1 MSRQRKWS
9 RVRELF
15 HDALAHPSRERKAFV
30 DTAGQHDSETRDE
43 VRSLLAAHA
52 QAGPFMESRAV
63 RLPDG
68 RAAASPTLRA
78 GDQVGRFQVSEA
90 LGAGGMGEVYRARDL
105 RLGREVALKILPPA
119 MALNPE
125 LLARF
130 ERESRVLAAID
141 HPNIAAIHSIEHVD
155 GLHLLVLQLVEGLT
169 LAEQLKEAPATPA
182 EALDIA
188 SQLAQALEAA
198 HDSGIVH
205 RDLKPANVK
214 VSSEGR
220 VTLLDFGLAKERLN
234 SLATCHE
241 TVDGVILGTWGY
253 MSPEQ
258 ARGLPADKQ
267 TDIWAF
273 GCILYELL
281 TGRPAFASDFPSDSI
296 AAVLEH
302 DPDWSALPAS
312 TSPRIRLLLHRL
324 LEKNRAKRLHDIADA
339 RLEIDEERN
348 GEVSID
354 ATPADLRWRPMLLV
368 AAGLVLTVA
377 ALATGWW
384 AGERT
389 TSAPLTPL
397 TRFTWTLL
405 PGMQIQSAP
414 VVSPDGRRVAFTAS
428 NTGKPPQLFVRNLG
442 ELDAH
447 AIAGSQFAQQPFWSP
462 DGASLAFFARGA
474 LMRVTLDGG
483 VPITIARVLGEPKG
497 GAWGRDGTILFA
509 PAQIE
514 NGLWR
519 VPSSGGTPEPVSVLA
534 TTAGDNSHRW
544 PVFLPDGVHYV
555 YFVRS
560 EVAERRGVYLGRID
574 RPSSPGTILFRSE
587 SEAVFDR
594 LNEREGL
601 LLNASDGYV
610 DVRPLDLARLTTG
623 DPKRL
628 VVPAG
633 GNTPHHS
640 ATLSVGAGVLAHL
653 STPLPYGVR
662 LASTLLSGD
671 NLQVAP
677 GRGIINWP
685 RLSRDGTRLATARL
699 DPLTGTADLWIDDLA
714 RGTRTRATHEHIA
727 ARLPVWSADGLRL
740 AYVSG
745 FTAPVLRVTAA
756 DGTSDG
762 TTIPCPGKQCEPTD
776 WSSDGQS
783 LVVQIPRDGQSDVW
797 LLPVNGTGEA
807 RPLLTAP
814 YAERD
819 ARLSHDSRLLAY
831 VSEESGR
838 EEVSVRSLD
847 ATTRR
852 VVVSP
857 AGGTQPVWLRDGHT
871 LAFVDPNGDLQLVS
885 VRREAD
891 GRLVTGPLRRPR
903 VPSIGAGHWFAQY
916 DVTPEGRLYFVERQP
931 GASPTEIGVILGWRD
946 LLGPG

>member
-1 MSRQRKWS
+1 MSRRGKWS
-9 RVRELF
+9 RVRQLF
-15 HDALAHPSRERKAFV
+15 HDALAHPSNARKAFV
-30 DTAGQHDSETRDE
+30 DAAGQHDSETRDE
-43 VRSLLAAHA
+43 VRSLLAAQA
-52 QAGPFMESRAV
+52 QAGPFLESPAM

-68 RAAASPTLRA
+68 RVAASLTLRA
-78 GDQVGRFQVSEA
+78 GDQVGRFQVSKT
-90 LGAGGMGEVYRARDL
+90 LGVGGMGEVYRARDL
-105 RLGREVALKILPPA
+105 QLGRDVALKILPPT

-169 LAEQLKEAPATPA
+169 LAERVKQAPVPPA

-188 SQLAQALEAA
+188 SQLAKALEAA

-214 VSSEGR
+214 ISSEGH
-220 VTLLDFGLAKERLN
+220 VTLLDFGLAKERHSGPAN
-234 SLATCHE
+234 RHE
-241 TVDGVILGTWGY
+241 TVNGVILGTWGY

-258 ARGLPADKQ
+258 ARGLPADKR

-281 TGRPAFASDFPSDSI
+281 TGLPAFASDFPSDSI
-296 AAVLEH
+296 AAVLERE
-302 DPDWSALPAS
+302 PDWSALPAE
-312 TSPRIRLLLHRL
+312 TSPRIRLLLRRL
-324 LEKNRAKRLHDIADA
+324 LEKDRANRLHDIADA
-339 RLEIDEERN
+339 RLEIDDVRTR
-348 GEVSID
+348 VQTVQVD
-354 ATPADLRWRPMLLV
+354 RQWHRLPRV
-368 AAGLVLTVA
+368 AAGLVFAVA

-384 AGERT
+384 AGART
-389 TSAPLTPL
+389 VPASQTAM
-397 TRFTWTLL
+397 TRFTWTLA
-405 PGMQIQSAP
+405 GMLLQSPPA
-414 VVSPDGRRVAFTAS
+414 VSPDGRRVAFTAS
-428 NTGKPPQLFVRNLG
+428 KTGEPPQLFVRNLG

-447 AIAGSQFAQQPFWSP
+447 DIAGTQFAQQPFWSP

-483 VPITIARVLGEPKG
+483 VPVTIARVSGEPKG
-497 GAWGRDGTILFA
+497 GTWGRDGTILFA

-519 VPSSGGTPEPVSVLA
+519 VPSSGGTPEPASVLA
-534 TTAGDNSHRW
+534 TAAGDNSHRW

-560 EVAERRGVYLGRID
+560 EVPERRGVYLGRID
-574 RPSSPGTILFRSE
+574 RPGATETMLFRAE

-594 LNEREGL
+594 LDEREGL

-610 DVRPLDLARLTTG
+610 DVRHLDLARLTVD

-640 ATLSVGAGVLAHL
+640 ATIAVGGGVLAHL
-653 STPLPYGVR
+653 SAPLPYGVR
-662 LASTLLSGD
+662 LASAQLSGD
-671 NLQVAP
+671 NLRIEP
-677 GRGIINWP
+677 ERGIINWP

-714 RGTRTRATHEHIA
+714 RGTRTRVTHEHIA
-727 ARLPVWSADGLRL
+727 ARLPVWSPDGLQL

-745 FTAPVLRVTAA
+745 FTAPALRVTAA

-762 TTIPCPGKQCEPTD
+762 TTIPCPAKQCDPTD
-776 WSSDGQS
+776 WSSDGQW
-783 LVVQIPRDGQSDVW
+783 LVVQIARDGQFDVW
-797 LLPVNGTGEA
+797 LVPVNGTGDA

-819 ARLSHDSRLLAY
+819 ARVSLDGRLLAY
-831 VSEESGR
+831 ISEESGR
-838 EEVSVRSLD
+838 AEVSVRSLD
-847 ATTRR
+847 ATPRR

-857 AGGTQPVWLRDGHT
+857 GGGSQPVWLRDGRT

-885 VRREAD
+885 VRREVD
-891 GRLVTGPLRRPR
+891 GRLVTGPPRRPR
-903 VPSIGAGHWFAQY
+903 VPPIGVGHAFAQY
-916 DVTPEGRLYFVERQP
+916 DLTPDGRLYFVERQQGP
-931 GASPTEIGVILGWRD
+931 SPTEIGVILGWRD
-946 LLGPG
+946 LLH